1 MNIKHSL
8 YFCLMKIK
16 AGELAKLVQ
25 GTLIGD
31 PGIVLDKPS
40 KIEEGTPGSVCFL
53 ANPKYEHHLYT
64 TKASL
69 VIVQNE
75 FEPKEPLQVALLKV
89 EDVYQTVSQLLAAFE
104 TKSASDGGVHPMSQL
119 ATSATVD
126 PTTTIHAFVVV
137 EDGAVIGKDCV
148 IHPQVFIGKNVK
160 IGHGT
165 VIHSGVKIYHE
176 CEIGSNCILHANVVI
191 GSDGFGFAPKE
202 DRTYTK
208 IAQIGNVGVGDDVE
222 IGSNTCIDRGTMG
235 STVIGKGTKLDNL
248 IQIAHNV
255 QIGEHTVI
263 AAQAGIAGSAK
274 IGNYCVIG
282 GQVGIVGH
290 IQIADGTKV
299 QAQSGMVSNVLDENT
314 KWYGSPALD
323 YFSFLRSYSEF
334 KKLPEL
340 GKKIHELEKLL
351 KNSELTKS

>member
-1 MNIKHSL
+1 
-8 YFCLMKIK
+8 MKIK

-53 ANPKYEHHLYT
+53 ANPKYEPHLYT
-64 TKASL
+64 TQASL
-69 VIVQNE
+69 VIVQND
-75 FEPKEPLQVALLKV
+75 FVPKEPVSVALLKV
-89 EDVYQTVSQLLAAFE
+89 ENVYQTVSQLLAAFE
-104 TKSASDGGVHPMSQL
+104 TKSTETGGVHAMSQV
-119 ATSATVD
+119 APSAVID
-126 PTTTIHAFVVV
+126 PEATIHAFVVI
-137 EDGAVIGKDCV
+137 EDGATIGKNC
-148 IHPQVFIGKNVK
+148 ILHPQVFVGKNVK
-160 IGHGT
+160 IGNGT
-165 VIHSGVKIYHE
+165 VLHSGVKVYHE
-176 CEIGSNCILHANVVI
+176 CEIGAHCILHSNVVI

-208 IAQIGNVGVGDDVE
+208 IAQIGNVLVGDNVE

-248 IQIAHNV
+248 IQVAHNV
-255 QIGEHTVI
+255 QIGENTVI

-274 IGNYCVIG
+274 IGNNCVIG

-290 IQIADGTKV
+290 IQIADGTMV
-299 QAQSGMVSNVLDENT
+299 QAQSGMVSNVLEENT
-314 KWYGSPALD
+314 KWYGSPAMD